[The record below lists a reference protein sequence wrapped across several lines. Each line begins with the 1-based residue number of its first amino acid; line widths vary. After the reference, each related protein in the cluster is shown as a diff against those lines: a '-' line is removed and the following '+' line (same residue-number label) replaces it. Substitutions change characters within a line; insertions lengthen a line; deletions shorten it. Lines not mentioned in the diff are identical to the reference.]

1 LEFVKQFFEIM
12 NKLSDLSTG
21 VQPTWCPGCGNY
33 LVLAAIKKAIGELN
47 LEPKDV
53 VATYDIGC
61 AANMVNNLNVCG
73 FATLHGR
80 SIPVAVGVKMA
91 NPKLTVIAQGG
102 EGGIVTEGGNHLIH
116 AAQRNDDITVILNNN
131 YVFALTTGQTSAAT
145 PKGLKTRSTPEGNPF
160 EPLSAI
166 DLAAVAGASFLARTQ
181 SSDLAQTTEILKSAI
196 RHKGFSLVE
205 IIQPCVIWLKD
216 YPEENKSEKYQ
227 EKPFKDIKDFFNK
240 KNYLGILY
248 EKI

>member
-1 LEFVKQFFEIM
+1 MKKTE
-12 NKLSDLSTG
+12 LSTD
-21 VQPTWCPGCGNY
+21 QIPTWCPGCGNY

-145 PKGLKTRSTPEGNPF
+145 PKGLKTRSTPGGNPF

-166 DLAAVAGASFLARTQ
+166 DLVAVAGATFLARTR

-205 IIQPCVIWLKD
+205 ILQPCVIWLKD
-216 YPEENKSEKYQ
+216 YQDLSKEITYLRE
-227 EKPFKDIKDFFNK
+227 PFKDVKDFFGK
-240 KNYLGILY
+240 KDYLGVLY
-248 EKI
+248 SK